1 MSHIG
6 GSKNRLRSRIERPLT
21 RDVRRIFQ
29 PATDRIGGE
38 LRRAANVDGAID
50 PRKDD
55 DAVAAIGDI
64 VQRLFVGQNFR
75 SAYDRDGVTPLAA
88 FPDLLN
94 KWYVHVVAAAVT
106 VHHDYMKRKLP
117 GNVFSWLAGMRGFPS
132 LAETSP
138 HPPTPSPYMERG
150 RTSPPAPLHPGE
162 GRNTIGEA
170 RNPFARRPDESDAA
184 FLARMDD
191 LRIFRPNPLAELDP
205 NRQWVPMH
213 RWNDPNGYRLSD
225 RLWQTST
232 YTRTQIDRLV
242 GQGIRE
248 GWSAQTISDAVE
260 EYLLPI
266 EQARRT
272 FMPYGERYMPG
283 GASYSGMRLA
293 RTEIARAANQAA
305 YISAYLNP
313 YVGGIDIARSN
324 TGDPDCEICRAHASL
339 GLGGERVREP
349 YPMHSIALPVYHP
362 QCACTVIPVT
372 MDNPQAVTQRLQA
385 MHEDAHRRYLYEP
398 RVMTPAARLQFI
410 EAMVGQALMRL
421 LPQVEQ
427 MVLL

>member
-6 GSKNRLRSRIERPLT
+6 GSKNKLRSRIERPLR
-21 RDVRRIFQ
+21 RDVRRIFT
-29 PATDRIGGE
+29 PATDRIAGE

-75 SAYDRDGVTPLAA
+75 SAYDRDGTSPLAP

-106 VHHDYMKRKLP
+106 VHTDYMKRKLP
-117 GNVFSWLAGMRGFPS
+117 ESTFNWLARMRGFPS
-132 LAETSP
+132 LAEMNLTP
-138 HPPTPSPYMERG
+138 RPQADGIYPVPTEGGNS
-150 RTSPPAPLHPGE
+150 GE
-162 GRNTIGEA
+162 KNTRLVSEV
-170 RNPFARRPDESDAA
+170 NPFLRRKDESDEA
-184 FLARMDD
+184 FMARVDD

-205 NRQWVPMH
+205 NRQWVPMS
-213 RWNDPNGYRLSD
+213 RWVDARGYRLSD
-225 RLWQTST
+225 RIWQTST
-232 YTRTQIDRLV
+232 YTRTQIDTLV

-248 GWSAQTISDAVE
+248 GWSAMRIADAVE
-260 EYLLPI
+260 QYLLPI

-283 GASYSGMRLA
+283 GASFSSMRLA
-293 RTEIARAANQAA
+293 RSEIARAANQAA

-324 TGDPDCEICRAHASL
+324 RGDPDCPICPAHASI
-339 GLGGERVREP
+339 GLGGERVRDP
-349 YPMHSIALPVYHP
+349 YPIHSIALPIYHS
-362 QCACTVIPVT
+362 QCMCTVIPVA
-372 MDNPQAVTQRLQA
+372 MDSPATVTRRLQA
-385 MHEDAHRRYLYEP
+385 MHEEAHRRYLYEP

-410 EAMVGQALMRL
+410 ESLVGQALMRL

-427 MVLL
+427 MVLF